1 MKLIVKLFFIAGVAL
16 ITSCINN
23 STSKENTA
31 DTTEVVDETA
41 IAQQQLAAAFP
52 EEYQF
57 FKNQDSSFTPQK
69 FVETETDTIH
79 TEPALAVNETLKKYY
94 PYFIYNPDSTYA
106 IDLYS
111 YNIVLVNKDGKTVGK
126 AGGPDTE
133 VGLVDLKNH
142 TRRRVYFGGSSSAV
156 LNAKWINDNEFLL
169 MTGEIIKDE
178 AFSPTVLKYTLPA
191 HTLVRFV
198 YEDTLSVRPS
208 EYVDARLNIE

>member
-1 MKLIVKLFFIAGVAL
+1 MTAAVLIM
-16 ITSCINN
+16 SCNN
-23 STSKENTA
+23 NNDTATTENTT

-41 IAQQQLAAAFP
+41 IAQQQLATAFP

-57 FKNQDSSFTPQK
+57 FKNQDSSFTAQK
-69 FVETETDTIH
+69 FVETETDTVH
-79 TEPALAVNETLKKYY
+79 TEPALAVSETLKKYY

-111 YNIVLVNKDGKTVGK
+111 YNIVLVTRNGKTIGK

-133 VGLVDLKNH
+133 VGLVDIKNN
-142 TRRRVYFGGSSSAV
+142 TRRRIYFGGSSSAV

-169 MTGEIIKDE
+169 MTGELIKDSS
-178 AFSPTVLKYTLPA
+178 FNPTILKYTLPD

-198 YEDTLSVRPS
+198 YEDTLKIKPS
-208 EYVDARLNIE
+208 EYKDVRLQIQ

>member
-1 MKLIVKLFFIAGVAL
+1 MAAIVLVA
-16 ITSCINN
+16 SCNN
-23 STSKENTA
+23 NATNTENTT

-57 FKNQDSSFTPQK
+57 FKSQDSSFTSQK
-69 FVETETDTIH
+69 FIETETDTVH
-79 TEPALAVNETLKKYY
+79 NEPALAVSESLQKYY

-111 YNIVLVNKDGKTVGK
+111 YNIVLVTKNGKTIGK

-133 VGLVDLKNH
+133 VGLVDIKNN
-142 TRRRVYFGGSSSAV
+142 TRRRIYFGGSSSAI

-169 MTGEIIKDE
+169 MTGELIKDSS
-178 AFSPTVLKYTLPA
+178 FNPTILKYTLPS

-198 YEDTLSVRPS
+198 YDDTLKMKPS
-208 EYVDARLNIE
+208 EYKDARLQIQ